1 MIRHPNIL
9 KRGNSALLVIDVQ
22 EKLVPV
28 IKNMESVEDNIL
40 RLINGCQLLN
50 VPIFYTEQYPKG
62 LGRTIKSIAAVLSES
77 KPIEK
82 MFFSV
87 CCSKELIQP
96 LRDRG
101 FSQIMVAG
109 IEAHV
114 CILQSALDLLQE
126 GFQVH
131 VVEDATGSRKELN
144 KNNALQRMKNLGVTL
159 TTTESALFELV
170 EVSGTDEFRQISKL
184 VK

>member
-82 MFFSV
+82 MFF
-87 CCSKELIQP
+87 
-96 LRDRG
+96 
-101 FSQIMVAG
+101 
-109 IEAHV
+109 
-114 CILQSALDLLQE
+114 
-126 GFQVH
+126 
-131 VVEDATGSRKELN
+131 GS
-144 KNNALQRMKNLGVTL
+144 T
-159 TTTESALFELV
+159 
-170 EVSGTDEFRQISKL
+170 
-184 VK
+184 